1 MRACWCVCT
10 SVYECVCVFVCHK
23 AVSNNISFIHC
34 AFLHCTIVHIITN
47 RAVLRLLFSLN
58 GVFG

>member
-1 MRACWCVCT
+1 MCAPL
-10 SVYECVCVFVCHK
+10 YECVCVFVCHK